1 MRKALIAVAA
11 AALLTACGDK
21 PSTMDD
27 LTSTPVTFPDGTKIT
42 AQTMREPIDM
52 ERGMMFRDSLAANRG
67 MLFFHGKM
75 GKYTYWTYQNRI
87 PLDFIW
93 IDKDHHIVEMQQ
105 NIPPCPS
112 KVAHECPNYGGHV
125 DASYV
130 LEVNAGIAAKNNLKL
145 GDYLD
150 F

>member
-1 MRKALIAVAA
+1 MRRVFIAAMAA
-11 AALLTACGDK
+11 AILSACGDK
-21 PSTMDD
+21 PSTMED
-27 LTSTPVTFPDGTKIT
+27 LTSTMVTFPNGTKIT
-42 AQTMREPIDM
+42 AQSMREQIDM
-52 ERGMMFRDSLAANRG
+52 TRGMMFRDSLAADHG

-93 IDKDHHIVEMQQ
+93 IDHDHKIVEMALDKA
-105 NIPPCPS
+105 PCPS
-112 KVAHECPNYGGHV
+112 KLAHECPNYGGHE

-145 GDYLD
+145 GDRLD

>member
-1 MRKALIAVAA
+1 MAA
-11 AALLTACGDK
+11 AAILSACGEK
-21 PSTMDD
+21 PSTMED
-27 LTSTPVTFPDGTKIT
+27 LTSTVVTFPNHTKIT
-42 AQTMREPIDM
+42 AQSMREQIDM
-52 ERGMMFRDSLAANRG
+52 TRGMMFRDSLPADHG

-93 IDKDHHIVEMQQ
+93 IDHDHKIVEMEL
-105 NIPPCPS
+105 NIPPCAS
-112 KVAHECPNYGGHV
+112 KAAHECAQYGGHE

-130 LEVNAGIAAKNNLKL
+130 LEVNAGTAAKNALKV
-145 GDYLD
+145 GNRLD